1 MGTALGSEVESVVVL
16 RAARASLSGALLRAA
31 APRACVPHA
40 ARGDAPK
47 KVHRYRKK
55 LAEGHINISPTLLE

>member
-40 ARGDAPK
+40 APRPPHAATN
-47 KVHRYRKK
+47 V
-55 LAEGHINISPTLLE
+55 NNS

>member
-40 ARGDAPK
+40 ARRAPHAARPPHAATN
-47 KVHRYRKK
+47 V
-55 LAEGHINISPTLLE
+55 NNS

>member
-40 ARGDAPK
+40 ARPPHA
-47 KVHRYRKK
+47 
-55 LAEGHINISPTLLE
+55 ATNANNS

>member
-16 RAARASLSGALLRAA
+16 RAARDSLSGALLRAA

-40 ARGDAPK
+40 ARPPHAATN
-47 KVHRYRKK
+47 V
-55 LAEGHINISPTLLE
+55 NNS